1 MIKLF
6 NIDSYEINTNNYSNL
21 LHDKVITTL
30 ENSIADYT
38 GAKYAVGLNSATN
51 AIFLS
56 LLNKNTIINVPSIIP
71 PVVLNAIL
79 ASKNKYRFNDNI
91 EWVGNSYILHK
102 FSNYKII
109 DSAQKIE
116 KSQFKKEADDKDLM
130 IFSFYPTKPI
140 GSCDGGMIVS
150 NDKEKI
156 ENIRALS
163 LNGMIY
169 SENNWERQILFPGH
183 KMYMN
188 SIQADIAFRNF
199 QKYEYK
205 LEKLNTIK
213 EIYNKAFGLK
223 NTSNH
228 LYRLNVKNREQF
240 VEKMKKH
247 NIMCGIHYE
256 AMHLNPVYALIDAA
270 CPKST
275 LEAKSTVSI
284 PFHEKLLDDEI
295 DYIIKTILS
304 CDNYYDYEN

>member
-21 LHDKVITTL
+21 LHDKVITIL
-30 ENSIADYT
+30 ENSIANYT

-79 ASKNKYRFNDNI
+79 ASKNKYKFNDNI

-102 FSNYKII
+102 FSDYKII

-199 QKYEYK
+199 QKYESK
-205 LEKLNTIK
+205 LKRLSIIR

-223 NTSNH
+223 NKSNH
-228 LYRLNVKNREQF
+228 LYRINVKNRKQFLEEMEQF
-240 VEKMKKH
+240 G
-247 NIMCGIHYE
+247 IMCGIHYE
-256 AMHLNPVYALIDAA
+256 AMHLNPVYSLIDSI

-275 LEAKSTVSI
+275 IESKTTVSV
-284 PFHEKLLDDEI
+284 PFHEKLSMDEV
-295 DYIIKTILS
+295 DYIIKAILKTNYIFNN
-304 CDNYYDYEN
+304 DN